1 MFQQTKSNINTFFT
15 SYLESRATIKILV
28 IPVGNISNKNFQNY
42 FNRLCQFSCIPLQ
55 TITPPAKLVPPT
67 NVNTSSSIS
76 SFGKLKKKRNS
87 HNEGSS
93 SVFNISYE
101 YGAIY
106 FQFINGKK
114 ILDRNEMSW
123 LDVTQYEGMNH
134 AGRHRYDDEHHNDEE
149 DFHQQ
154 RWSFGGYDEAR
165 AHNLQAVSFS
175 NLFAP

>member
-114 ILDRNEMSW
+114 ILDRNEMST
-123 LDVTQYEGMNH
+123 LKTSDLNAHDSPLAIFGLCHCPST
-134 AGRHRYDDEHHNDEE
+134 DDIA
-149 DFHQQ
+149 
-154 RWSFGGYDEAR
+154 EA
-165 AHNLQAVSFS
+165 FS
-175 NLFAP
+175 KFQNKFK